1 MDVTHFLVCGDMKGE
16 SEKKT
21 LFSSSVIIHVLEK
34 TGQEIFPN
42 RKVKSLKK
50 VLSFYYDFIV
60 EFKKISL
67 CK

>member
-1 MDVTHFLVCGDMKGE
+1 MVVTHFLVCVDTRGE

-21 LFSSSVIIHVLEK
+21 LFFFSVIIHVLD
-34 TGQEIFPN
+34 TIGQEIFPN

-50 VLSFYYDFIV
+50 VLTFNYDFIV

>member
-1 MDVTHFLVCGDMKGE
+1 MDRAHFLVCGDMEEE

-21 LFSSSVIIHVLEK
+21 LFFFSAISHILEK

-50 VLSFYYDFIV
+50 VLSFYYIFIV
-60 EFKKISL
+60 
-67 CK
+67 

>member
-1 MDVTHFLVCGDMKGE
+1 MVVTHFLVCGDTRGE

-21 LFSSSVIIHVLEK
+21 LFFFSVIIHVLD
-34 TGQEIFPN
+34 TIGQEIFPN

-50 VLSFYYDFIV
+50 VLTFYYDFIV

>member
-1 MDVTHFLVCGDMKGE
+1 MVVTHFLVCGDMREE

-21 LFSSSVIIHVLEK
+21 LFFFSVIIHVLD
-34 TGQEIFPN
+34 TIGQEIFPN

-50 VLSFYYDFIV
+50 VLTFYYDFTV